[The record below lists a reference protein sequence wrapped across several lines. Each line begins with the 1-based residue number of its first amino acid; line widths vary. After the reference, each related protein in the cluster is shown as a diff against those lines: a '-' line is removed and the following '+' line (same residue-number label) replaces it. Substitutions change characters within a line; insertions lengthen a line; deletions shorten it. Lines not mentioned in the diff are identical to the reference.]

1 MQLEPRG
8 YQLVY
13 LLLPLLLLQP
23 LSTSSFCMIRTLVR
37 KAPSIIT
44 STRSTIATAIH
55 MSTTNSHNCGIEQVA
70 KRLVHNDCKSY
81 VCIAVA
87 GGGGHAIS
95 TLASTP
101 GASSLF
107 LEGTVT
113 YDRNSL
119 QAYIGEAIPDTF
131 TFVSEETAVLMSRAA
146 VRHALQYRAN
156 VEDYPHCV
164 GVGITSALTTTKN
177 RAKGSFGHIVAT
189 LADGSEWKCKVTL
202 EPNKRDRA
210 EEDKIMGKMVLQA
223 IEQLQTKGKMKL
235 VMESENDEIEESFQ
249 AVTPKDEVKAA
260 AERILRGDA
269 KTVLLLPT
277 ADKKFMAV
285 TDPVLPME
293 SLVFPGSFNP
303 PHHGHTTLAHVASR
317 AWKKNKAV
325 FLELSLTNPD
335 KPSMDPEDVSVRAH
349 KFFELM
355 EDLPEQ
361 WGILLTS
368 APLFKEKV
376 EGLRP
381 FMAPVHNGGPQLG
394 FVIGTDTM
402 VRILN
407 PKYYGDDVEEMLESV
422 REMGRSGVHFVVG
435 GRLEQRPGGE
445 QKFVTGEED
454 VAALPKD
461 VQRIFTLVTEED
473 FRVDISSSEIRK
485 RDAEKQV

>member
-1 MQLEPRG
+1 MQPEPSGR
-8 YQLVY
+8 QKV
-13 LLLPLLLLQP
+13 LLLLSALLLILQP
-23 LSTSSFCMIRTLVR
+23 LSTSSFCMIRTFAR
-37 KAPSIIT
+37 KA
-44 STRSTIATAIH
+44 STTRSPSTIATAIY
-55 MSTTNSHNCGIEQVA
+55 MSTMNSNSNSNKLDQVA
-70 KRLVHNDCKSY
+70 KRLVHNDSKSY

-119 QAYIGEAIPDTF
+119 QAYIGQTLPDEF
-131 TFVSEETAVLMSRAA
+131 QFVSEETAVLMSRAA

-164 GVGITSALTTTKN
+164 GVGITSALITTKH
-177 RAKGSFGHIVAT
+177 RTKGSFGHIVAT

-210 EEDKIMGKMVLQA
+210 EEDKIMGKLVLQA
-223 IEQLQTKGKMKL
+223 IEQLQSRGETKILMDG
-235 VMESENDEIEESFQ
+235 ENDVIEESFQ
-249 AVTPKDEVKAA
+249 AVSQKDEVKVA

-269 KTVLLLPT
+269 KAVLLLPT
-277 ADKKFMAV
+277 SDKKFMAV

-303 PHHGHTTLAHVASR
+303 PHHGHTTLAQVASR
-317 AWKKNKAV
+317 AWKKNQAV

-335 KPSMDPEDVSVRAH
+335 KPSMDPEDVSRRAH
-349 KFFELM
+349 KFFDLQD
-355 EDLPEQ
+355 DLPEQ

-376 EGLRP
+376 ESLRN
-381 FMAPVHNGGPQLG
+381 FMAPG
-394 FVIGTDTM
+394 
-402 VRILN
+402 
-407 PKYYGDDVEEMLESV
+407 K
-422 REMGRSGVHFVVG
+422 
-435 GRLEQRPGGE
+435 
-445 QKFVTGEED
+445 
-454 VAALPKD
+454 
-461 VQRIFTLVTEED
+461 
-473 FRVDISSSEIRK
+473 SSSLFRQDPYVCQLTIHFL
-485 RDAEKQV
+485 